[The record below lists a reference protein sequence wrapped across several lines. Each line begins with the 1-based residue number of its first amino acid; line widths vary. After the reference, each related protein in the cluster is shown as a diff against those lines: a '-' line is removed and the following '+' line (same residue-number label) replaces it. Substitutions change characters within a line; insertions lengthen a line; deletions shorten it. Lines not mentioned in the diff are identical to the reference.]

1 MMIINKPQ
9 PNISIQGTP
18 RFKGHYKAY
27 QGCPLNKG
35 STVVLKKPWL
45 FFVNHSPATRDL
57 QAFLVFSQHPK
68 LSQVG
73 YHTGKP
79 IERVVYCFYKIWIV
93 DWSEILIMTL
103 LIRVKAR
110 YE

>member
-18 RFKGHYKAY
+18 RFKGHY
-27 QGCPLNKG
+27 
-35 STVVLKKPWL
+35 
-45 FFVNHSPATRDL
+45 
-57 QAFLVFSQHPK
+57 
-68 LSQVG
+68 
-73 YHTGKP
+73 KP